1 MKGYVLEELY
11 KEYVIS
17 FFDKTL
23 QLCGDRPEAVGW
35 SEKGQR
41 LRFEDILSIDND
53 IRGKKVL
60 DYGCG
65 KGDFYQFLKDKNIPV
80 SYTGFDINQNL
91 ISLAKSKFPKA
102 EFRVFDIEEERL
114 NEYFDY
120 IFLCGVFNLKV
131 AGIDETV
138 RNVLKMLFEHCNIAL
153 AFNALSDHSLDKDF
167 QLHYVSPEEILQFA
181 LKELSLRA
189 FIKEGVNSD
198 DFTMFVYKKEN
209 CLCK

>member
-1 MKGYVLEELY
+1 MEELY

-23 QLCGDRPEAVGW
+23 QLHGDRPEGVGW
-35 SEKGQR
+35 SQKGQQF
-41 LRFEDILSIDND
+41 RFEDLLSIDND

-65 KGDFYQFLKDKNIPV
+65 KGDLYQFLKDENIPV

-91 ISLAKSKFPKA
+91 ISMAGSKFPEA
-102 EFRVFDIEEERL
+102 EFRVFDIEEESL
-114 NEYFDY
+114 NEDFDY

-131 AGIDETV
+131 AGIDETI
-138 RNVLKMLFEHCNIAL
+138 RNVLKKLFEHCNIAL
-153 AFNALSDHSLDKDF
+153 AFNALSGHCLNKDF
-167 QLHYVSPEEILQFA
+167 QLHYVSPGEIQEFA
-181 LKELSLRA
+181 LEELSPYA
-189 FIKEGVNSD
+189 FLKEGGNSD

>member
-1 MKGYVLEELY
+1 LEELY

-23 QLCGDRPEAVGW
+23 QLQGDRPEGVGW
-35 SEKGQR
+35 SGKGQR
-41 LRFEDILSIDND
+41 LRFEDLLSIGD

-65 KGDFYQFLKDKNIPV
+65 KGDLYQFLKDQNIPV

-91 ISLAKSKFPKA
+91 ISMAESKFPEA

-114 NEYFDY
+114 NEDFDY

-153 AFNALSDHSLDKDF
+153 AFNALLDHSLNQDF
-167 QLHYVSPEEILQFA
+167 QLHYVSPEEMLQFA
-181 LKELSLRA
+181 LKELSPHA
-189 FIKEGVNSD
+189 FIKESGNSD
-198 DFTMFVYKKEN
+198 DFTMFVYKHKN
-209 CLCK
+209 SI

>member
-1 MKGYVLEELY
+1 MNFLRGNILEELY

-23 QLCGDRPEAVGW
+23 QWHGDRPEGVGW
-35 SEKGQR
+35 SQKGQQ
-41 LRFEDILSIDND
+41 LRFEELLSIDDD

-65 KGDFYQFLKDKNIPV
+65 KGDLYQFLKDKNIPV
-80 SYTGFDINQNL
+80 SYTGFDINHNL
-91 ISLAKSKFPKA
+91 ISLAKSKFPEA

-114 NEYFDY
+114 TEYFDY

-138 RNVLKMLFEHCNIAL
+138 RNVLKMLFERCNIVL
-153 AFNALSDHSLDKDF
+153 AFNALSDHCLNKDF
-167 QLHYVSPEEILQFA
+167 QLHYISPEEILQFA
-181 LKELSLRA
+181 LKELSPHA
-189 FIKEGVNSD
+189 FIKEGAHSD
-198 DFTMFVYKKEN
+198 DFTMFVYKK
-209 CLCK
+209 